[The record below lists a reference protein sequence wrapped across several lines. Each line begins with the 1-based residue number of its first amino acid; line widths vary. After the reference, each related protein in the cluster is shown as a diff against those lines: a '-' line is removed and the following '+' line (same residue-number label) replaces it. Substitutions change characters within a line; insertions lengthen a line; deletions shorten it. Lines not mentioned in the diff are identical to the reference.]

1 MSDRHSRFHN
11 RRSIRLKGYDY
22 SRAGLYFITLCV
34 QNRERLFG
42 EIRPAESSVIL
53 SVESSVDATV
63 EAVPVEVALVATSNP
78 APAMILNDAGRMIE
92 SEWLALK
99 NRFPH
104 IELHEFVVMPN
115 HFHGILEIVD
125 EGEGA
130 TTRVAPT
137 EIAPT
142 EITMTEI
149 VPKRKTIGDMM
160 DAFKSI
166 TTVEYIRGVRNHGW
180 KRFDGKLWQR
190 DYWEHI
196 IRDDGSLERIAKY
209 ILRNPDKWAEDRL
222 TS

>member
-1 MSDRHSRFHN
+1 MSDHHLRFHH

-42 EIRPAESSVIL
+42 EIRSAESSVKL
-53 SVESSVDATV
+53 SI

-78 APAMILNDAGRMIE
+78 APVMILNDAGQMIE

-99 NRFPH
+99 DRFPQ

-115 HFHGILEIVD
+115 HFHGIVEIVD
-125 EGEGA
+125 EGVRA

-137 EIAPT
+137 EITIA
-142 EITMTEI
+142 EIA
-149 VPKRKTIGDMM
+149 PKRKTIGDMM

-166 TTVEYIRGVRNHGW
+166 TTVEYIRGVKNHGW

-196 IRDDGSLERIAKY
+196 IRNEGSYRRIAEY
-209 ILRNPDKWAEDRL
+209 IVRNPDRWNEDRL
-222 TS
+222 TSR